1 MNTTRIA
8 LAASLLPLALAAC
21 SGTSPDVPDTGSGD
35 VACTQEAKLCP
46 DGSYVGRQGPNCEF
60 TACPVTS
67 STTQRIATDGALS
80 IVYSSAFSLA
90 HKPEEISKQSYIP
103 PCEQG
108 FVFCLY
114 YTGKDYDGTNFDGA
128 GLGVVKRSDIDT
140 ESECLDTPPEGYT
153 DVTPI
158 SRRETEYSVSAFPR
172 LGDAAAGHYSHDEFY
187 RLYTQSTCY
196 EFLGRIGQSQYGN
209 YEEGTIEEFAADQ
222 ETTLRAQLRAL
233 MQSVTIDDVGDIDF
247 PSPPATVI
255 GDE

>member
-158 SRRETEYSVSAFPR
+158 SRRETEYSVSAFR
-172 LGDAAAGHYSHDEFY
+172 GSETRRRDITRTMSSIVSTRRARATSSLAASDS
-187 RLYTQSTCY
+187 RST
-196 EFLGRIGQSQYGN
+196 
-209 YEEGTIEEFAADQ
+209 A
-222 ETTLRAQLRAL
+222 TTRKARSKSLRPIRKRRCARNC
-233 MQSVTIDDVGDIDF
+233 
-247 PSPPATVI
+247 
-255 GDE
+255 EH